1 MCPRCSS
8 VELDRACTHALC
20 CAIPEATRGHNNV
33 RDVILQ
39 LAHLADPSASSEPL
53 DLIPSAPM
61 LRPADILTSAAFPG
75 CLAALGI
82 GVTSP
87 DSLGAGDDCCESM
100 RVRKCKDY
108 ADHLSELLD
117 NNITYQ
123 PLTFSAYGRMHLE
136 TDSVLLSLCV
146 RVARRRG
153 LRDYRPILRGYVMRL
168 ACKFGYELLRWSSLV
183 YLV

>member
-1 MCPRCSS
+1 M
-8 VELDRACTHALC
+8 
-20 CAIPEATRGHNNV
+20 

-75 CLAALGI
+75 CLAALDI

-100 RVRKCKDY
+100 RARKCKDY
-108 ADHLSELLD
+108 ANHLSELLD
-117 NNITYQ
+117 NNIRYQ

-136 TDSVLLSLCV
+136 TESVLLSLCV
-146 RVARRRG
+146 RAARRRG
-153 LRDYRPILRGYVMRL
+153 LRDYRPIFKRVRDAIGVQIWVRAASMVL
-168 ACKFGYELLRWSSLV
+168 ACLPCLKVEEERLLFGADPIFQVDASTLPLG
-183 YLV
+183 